1 MSTDVVAYRSATIDL
16 ETAESIN
23 DVLRSIQVQCEELA
37 KESIPREGLV
47 ARLTLTGRT
56 PIHKELQTSGVIN
69 ALTEEIHIFFEG
81 HSPWVSVELRIQTA
95 GTYDIT
101 SLKDGKDFIA
111 DLVNL
116 CDDLEKDKLND
127 KIRDS
132 IKPVFESWAGRKY
145 LEEISTE
152 EMGELIHKSRNLA
165 LDQLVDNS

>member
-1 MSTDVVAYRSATIDL
+1 V
-16 ETAESIN
+16 
-23 DVLRSIQVQCEELA
+23 
-37 KESIPREGLV
+37 
-47 ARLTLTGRT
+47 
-56 PIHKELQTSGVIN
+56 N

-95 GTYDIT
+95 GTYDIQN
-101 SLKDGKDFIA
+101 LKQGKDFIA

-116 CDDLEKDKLND
+116 CDDVDKDTLNS